1 MYIAVSILIF
11 IVCALL
17 ILIVLVQN
25 SKGGG
30 LSSSFASSNQIM
42 GVRKTTDFLE
52 KATWTLAGAMLVLCI
67 VSAMV
72 LPRGEQA
79 GKKSA
84 IQEQIN
90 TAAPGTQAIPDFGT
104 MNNNNTPL
112 QRVKRITRLHKNKNN
127 DSRNRHERMSVC
139 QSY

>member
-67 VSAMV
+67 VSALV

-104 MNNNNTPL
+104 MNNNNT
-112 QRVKRITRLHKNKNN
+112 TTTTGEENN
-127 DSRNRHERMSVC
+127 TTSQE
-139 QSY
+139 QE